1 MKYTFP
7 SAFDLS
13 RALQLRD
20 LVNCAYDQF
29 LQPNAWKLPDG
40 FVLLP
45 PALSSKE
52 HWKLGP
58 LSETLAEHF
67 PAAMPSVPFG
77 FMGTIGTDVFVVIRG
92 TKTPLEWFD
101 DFSAEPISFQPNN
114 LPWGKIGQGYGRI
127 YDDLGPQIMQALG
140 TYRAGGGSL
149 DSVYV
154 TGHSLGAALAHL
166 AAAGIAAE
174 FGVKPV
180 SYTFSGPR
188 AGDSAFAAAV
198 KAEGLETWRMFNTD
212 DIVPTVPP
220 AAILFTAPNMG
231 MHGLTPIT
239 QALSSFVK
247 LSTIGYE
254 HIGYPIAAT
263 FHYDVVADNHSMD
276 YLCTELQAV

>member
-7 SAFDLS
+7 PGFDLS

-20 LVNCAYDQF
+20 LVNCAYNQF
-29 LQPNAWKLPDG
+29 MQPNAWTLPDG

-45 PALSSKE
+45 PALTSKE
-52 HWKLGP
+52 QWKLGP
-58 LSETLAEHF
+58 LSEVLAEHL
-67 PAAMPSVPFG
+67 PASIPTVPFG
-77 FMGTIGTDVFVVIRG
+77 FMGTMETDVFVVIRG

-101 DFSAEPISFQPNN
+101 DFSAEPVVFAPNN
-114 LPWGKIGQGYGRI
+114 VVWGKTGRGYSRI
-127 YDDLGPQIMQALG
+127 YADLGPQIMQALG
-140 TYRAGGGSL
+140 NYKAAGGSL

-198 KAEGLETWRMFNTD
+198 KAAGLDTWRMFNTD

-220 AAILFTAPNMG
+220 AAVQFTTPNMG
-231 MHGLTPIT
+231 MTALSPLS
-239 QALSSFVK
+239 QSLSSFVK

-276 YLCTELQAV
+276 YLCTELQTA